1 MSWWTMIN
9 LNPMAGIAKA
19 LMSGLDGLFTSDE
32 ERAKAELSLIH
43 QLQQPHILQAM
54 ANIEEA
60 KHPSVFVSGWRPALG
75 WLCVLILAWTWIVRD
90 VVIIGLMLV
99 GKAEVVQQLPTTD
112 TSTVITLL
120 LCLLG
125 LGSAR
130 TLEKLKGVARR

>member
-1 MSWWTMIN
+1 MIN

-19 LMSGLDGLFTSDE
+19 LMGGLDSLFTSDE
-32 ERAKAELSLIH
+32 ERAKAELSLNQ
-43 QLQQPHILQAM
+43 QLQQPHILQAL

-75 WLCVLILAWTWIVRD
+75 WLCVFILAWTWIVRD
-90 VVIIGLMLV
+90 LIIIGLNL
-99 GKAEVVQQLPTTD
+99 ADRAAIASQLPVAD

-125 LGSAR
+125 LGGAR
-130 TLEKLKGVARR
+130 TVEKLKGVARR

>member
-1 MSWWTMIN
+1 MIN

-19 LMSGLDGLFTSDE
+19 LMGGLDSLFTSDE
-32 ERAKAELSLIH
+32 ERAKAELSLNH

-54 ANIEEA
+54 ATIEEA

-99 GKAEVVQQLPTTD
+99 DKAEVVQQLPTAD

-125 LGSAR
+125 LGGAR

>member
-1 MSWWTMIN
+1 MIN
-9 LNPMAGIAKA
+9 LNPMAGIAKE
-19 LMSGLDGLFTSDE
+19 LMGGLDGLFTSDE
-32 ERAKAELSLIH
+32 ERAKAELSLNR
-43 QLQQPHILQAM
+43 QLQQPHILQAL

-75 WLCVLILAWTWIVRD
+75 WLCVFILAWTWIVRD

-99 GKAEVVQQLPTTD
+99 DKSEVVQQLPTTD

-125 LGSAR
+125 LGGAR
-130 TLEKLKGVARR
+130 TIEKLKGVARR

>member
-1 MSWWTMIN
+1 MIN

-32 ERAKAELSLIH
+32 ERAKAELSLNQ
-43 QLQQPHILQAM
+43 QLQQPHILQAL

-75 WLCVLILAWTWIVRD
+75 WLCVLILAYSWIFRD
-90 VVIIGLMLV
+90 LMIIGLMLAE
-99 GKAEVVQQLPTTD
+99 KSEVVKQLPVMD

-125 LGSAR
+125 LGGAR
-130 TLEKLKGVARR
+130 TLEKLNGVARR

>member
-1 MSWWTMIN
+1 MIN

-19 LMSGLDGLFTSDE
+19 LMGGLDSLFTSDE
-32 ERAKAELSLIH
+32 ERAKAELSLNQ
-43 QLQQPHILQAM
+43 QLQQLHILQAL

-75 WLCVLILAWTWIVRD
+75 WLCVFILAWTWIVRD
-90 VVIIGLMLV
+90 LIIIGLNL
-99 GKAEVVQQLPTTD
+99 ADRADIASQLPAAD

-125 LGSAR
+125 LGGAR
-130 TLEKLKGVARR
+130 TVEKLKGVARR

>member
-1 MSWWTMIN
+1 MIN

-19 LMSGLDGLFTSDE
+19 LMGGLDSLFTSDE
-32 ERAKAELSLIH
+32 ERAKAELSLNH

-54 ANIEEA
+54 ATIEEA

-99 GKAEVVQQLPTTD
+99 DKAEVVQQLPTAD

-125 LGSAR
+125 LGGAR
-130 TLEKLKGVARR
+130 TIEKLKGVARR